1 MNTSHP
7 VNDKD
12 DLSAL
17 RVNVGDHF
25 ANEFAHN
32 AFLQAD
38 VSTRITPDRFRS
50 VASIANCSG
59 LDGAVTEV
67 LPRCCSIRFS
77 SSETR
82 SRERFQRSS
91 NSPATRRLAGSVAS
105 YCRNA
110 LSAA

>member
-38 VSTRITPDRFRS
+38 VSTRITPDRLQISCQHRELLRTRWAPSPRSCRDAVQFGSPVQRRARESDSS
-50 VASIANCSG
+50 VAPI
-59 LDGAVTEV
+59 
-67 LPRCCSIRFS
+67 LPPPDDWRGRW
-77 SSETR
+77 
-82 SRERFQRSS
+82 
-91 NSPATRRLAGSVAS
+91 
-105 YCRNA
+105 
-110 LSAA
+110 